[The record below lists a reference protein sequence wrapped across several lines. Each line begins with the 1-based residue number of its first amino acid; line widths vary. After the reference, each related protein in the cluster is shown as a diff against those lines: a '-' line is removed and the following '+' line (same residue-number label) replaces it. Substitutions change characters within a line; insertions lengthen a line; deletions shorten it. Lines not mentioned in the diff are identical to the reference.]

1 MRWDHL
7 CRSPSI
13 SAAIAFPVPSASLF
27 ELNAR
32 IEPFV
37 KNVHEQ
43 IDENVGYGDE
53 QHGALHDRVV
63 ALVDAVDQEPAY
75 ARPREDGLNDCC
87 AAQEPRR
94 LLPDDGHRRYQRG

>member
-1 MRWDHL
+1 MRGDPL

-43 IDENVGYGDE
+43 IDENICYGNE
-53 QHGALHDRVV
+53 QHGALQGREV

-75 ARPREDGLNDCC
+75 PRPREEVSMIVGP
-87 AAQEPRR
+87 PRSR
-94 LLPDDGHRRYQRG
+94 AVCNPTT